1 MILLSSHLCNK
12 ERYWNDWTTLTAV
25 LETHGVPYRY
35 LKGTRDIWLR
45 DFMPVRTGS
54 GHLVSFR
61 YEPSY
66 LADVPELHTDFRKD
80 IALELGLPV
89 IYSQI
94 NLDGGNVVYS
104 PSRRKAVVSDR
115 ILRENPDWDRDELRQ
130 ELEMLLE
137 TEVILIPSLDSDMT
151 GHADGMVRFV
161 DEHTVI
167 GNRVPAKHGLEQRI
181 RAVLDQHGIEV
192 VDFPYFSSPG
202 DSAVG
207 CYLNFLEAGGYIFLP
222 VFGTAM
228 DGEAMAQAE
237 ALFDRPV
244 APVLLRE
251 VARQGGGPNCIPWA
265 RSGPGGL

>member
-1 MILLSSHLCNK
+1 MIILSSLLPVQYHDDFVN
-12 ERYWNDWTTLTAV
+12 LTAA
-25 LETHGVPYRY
+25 LETRGVPYRY

-45 DFMPVRTGS
+45 DFMPVRTRS

-66 LADVPELHTDFRKD
+66 LADMPELRTDFRKD
-80 IALELGLPV
+80 IAPELDQQV

-115 ILRENPDWDRDELRQ
+115 ILRENPDWDRDELLQ

-137 TEVILIPSLDSDMT
+137 TKVILIPSLDSDMT

-161 DEHTVI
+161 DEHTVL

-181 RAVLDQHGIEV
+181 RAVLNQHGIKV

-207 CYLNFLEAGGYIFLP
+207 CYLNFLEAGCYIFLP
-222 VFGTAM
+222 VFGAAM
-228 DGEAMAQAE
+228 DREATALAE

-244 APVLLRE
+244 VPVLLRE
-251 VARQGGGPNCIPWA
+251 VARQGGCLNCITWERPE
-265 RSGPGGL
+265 PGGL